1 MSGRRVDIAIVGGG
15 LSGGLIA
22 AALAI
27 HRPEL
32 SVQLIEAGSR
42 LGGNHRWS
50 WFASDLSPEATELLS
65 HFRKAEWDNGYDVG
79 FPAHIRRLSTPYR
92 SMASADFDAGL
103 RRLVVEQAI
112 TTGRPVAALEARMVT
127 LEGGVEIPARVVI
140 DCRGQPASAHLTGG
154 WQVFMGR
161 HVRTKRPHGVQ
172 RPVIMDATV
181 AQLGG
186 YRFVYLLPLGLHD
199 IFVEDTYYADGPEL
213 DRGAL
218 SRRIDAYC
226 VQHGWEGEILGSETG
241 VLPVITGGNFSRFQA
256 EHRIEGVVRAGAL
269 GGFVHPLTSYTLPI
283 AAEIALAIARDAD
296 LPGEQLAAMLEAR
309 ARGHWGRTRFYRR
322 LGAMLFVAARPAERY
337 RVFERF
343 YRLPEPLIERFY
355 AARSTRLDRARILC
369 GKPPVPLGR
378 ALAALTRSGPTL
390 AKSPRKD
397 EVVA

>member
-32 SVQLIEAGSR
+32 SVQLIEAGSQ

-50 WFASDLSPEATELLS
+50 WFASDLGPEATELLS
-65 HFRKAEWDNGYDVG
+65 HIRKVEWEKGYDVG

-112 TTGRPVAALEARMVT
+112 TTGRPVVALEARKVT
-127 LEGGVEIPARVVI
+127 LEGGVEIPARAVI
-140 DCRGQPASAHLTGG
+140 DCRGLAASPHLTGG
-154 WQVFMGR
+154 WQIFMGR
-161 HVRTKRPHGVQ
+161 HVRTDRPHGVQ

-186 YRFVYLLPLGLHD
+186 YRFVYVLPLASHE

-218 SRRIDAYC
+218 SGRIDAYC
-226 VQHGWEGEILGSETG
+226 GQHGWQGDILGSETG
-241 VLPVITGGNFSRFQA
+241 VLPVITGGNFARFQA
-256 EHRIEGVVRAGAL
+256 EHRIEGVSRAGAL
-269 GGFVHPLTSYTLPI
+269 GGFAHPLTSYTLPM

-309 ARGHWGRTRFYRR
+309 ARGHWARTRFYRR
-322 LGAMLFVAARPAERY
+322 LGSMLFAAARPEQRY

-355 AARSTRLDRARILC
+355 AARSTRFDRARILC
-369 GKPPVPLGR
+369 GRPPVPLGR
-378 ALAALTRSGPTL
+378 AFAALTRSGPTL
-390 AKSPRKD
+390 AAAPEKD
-397 EVVA
+397 GVTA